1 MTIPDKILHDFT
13 RYEQELFADQQIEN
27 IDTLYYSEVGRR
39 NNRRIRNKKDSRL
52 KKKRILVNITFQL

>member
-27 IDTLYYSEVGRR
+27 IDTLYYSELGRR

-52 KKKRILVNITFQL
+52 KKKRILVNVTFQL

>member
-27 IDTLYYSEVGRR
+27 IDTLYYSELGRR